1 MFPRSLLRPPL
12 PLPLSSPPLLWLL
25 AVRSSPAPRAETNRT
40 NSLKLTLDSYC
51 GGAGG
56 GSEACKTVCF
66 IHVPIGSCSSSTHS
80 FTRISALSFTHLG
93 IHAMERFSERGWLEQ
108 HLEAGAL
115 GQCLSHFAVRF
126 HGMNQVV
133 LCDAMRAVVDQLKK
147 TSRNRA
153 GEASVCLRVTHDA
166 QLDAEDTELAKS
178 YALLR
183 WWLVLLVACT
193 EPTTTTTD

>member
-1 MFPRSLLRPPL
+1 MFH
-12 PLPLSSPPLLWLL
+12 
-25 AVRSSPAPRAETNRT
+25 TRT
-40 NSLKLTLDSYC
+40 NWFMY
-51 GGAGG
+51 
-56 GSEACKTVCF
+56 
-66 IHVPIGSCSSSTHS
+66 SSSTHS
-80 FTRISALSFTHLG
+80 FTRISVLSFAHLG

-183 WWLVLLVACT
+183 RWLLLLVACT
-193 EPTTTTTD
+193 EPTTTTTTTTD